1 MGVPSFQQLM
11 LPALQT
17 IGRRYD
23 EISIS
28 GLEDEVSKALKISL
42 EERQLRLPSGNQTL
56 FANRL
61 NWARSYL
68 SKARLIEL
76 PRRGYCRATDRGREL
91 LAEGVSEINFGL
103 LERYPEFVAWRSQTK
118 GGEATEETESRD
130 DAEESIASSFELL
143 NAELA
148 RNIVGRVH
156 SFSPAFFERL
166 IIDLL
171 VRMGYGGGR
180 VEMGRALGRVGDGG
194 VDGVIKEDELGLD
207 VVYVQA
213 KRLDPNKA
221 VPLSE
226 VRDFVG
232 GLEGHRASKGVMVTT
247 SYFPSTAYDFITRVS
262 KRVVLIDGQ
271 ALANLMIRHR
281 VGVRVKD
288 VYEVRK
294 IDDNY
299 FAEWC
304 AGAAMRLAGAEAR
317 HPAISV
323 RAVRL
328 GFLGLWPFRYQQLRF
343 WALDFLGFPW
353 ILSCESRL
361 INGLRGIK
369 AQKFFAALLPWRS
382 RRPTGIPIVLA
393 CGGAELFM
401 GKSYPSF

>member
-17 IGRRYD
+17 IGQRYD

-28 GLEDEVSKALKISL
+28 GLEDEVSKALKISV

-68 SKARLIEL
+68 SKAGLIEL

-91 LAEGVSEINFGL
+91 LAEGVSEIDLGM
-103 LERYPEFVAWRSQTK
+103 LERYPEFVSWRSQTK
-118 GGEATEETESRD
+118 AGEAAEQVESRD
-130 DAEESIASSFELL
+130 DAEESIASNFELL

-148 RNIVGRVH
+148 RDIVGRVH
-156 SFSPAFFERL
+156 SFSPGFFERL

-180 VEMGRALGRVGDGG
+180 VE
-194 VDGVIKEDELGLD
+194 IKEDELGLD

-232 GLEGHRASKGVMVTT
+232 GLEGHRASKGVLVTT
-247 SYFPSTAYDFITRVS
+247 SYFPTSAYDFITRVS

-281 VGVRVKD
+281 VGIRVKD

-294 IDDNY
+294 IDESY
-299 FAEWC
+299 FVE
-304 AGAAMRLAGAEAR
+304 
-317 HPAISV
+317 
-323 RAVRL
+323 
-328 GFLGLWPFRYQQLRF
+328 
-343 WALDFLGFPW
+343 
-353 ILSCESRL
+353 
-361 INGLRGIK
+361 
-369 AQKFFAALLPWRS
+369 
-382 RRPTGIPIVLA
+382 
-393 CGGAELFM
+393 
-401 GKSYPSF
+401 

>member
-17 IGRRYD
+17 IGQRHD

-28 GLEDEVSKALKISL
+28 GLEDGVSKALKISV

-68 SKARLIEL
+68 SKAGLIEL

-91 LAEGVSEINFGL
+91 LAEGVSEIDLGM
-103 LERYPEFVAWRSQTK
+103 LERYPEFVSWRSQTK
-118 GGEATEETESRD
+118 AGEAEQVESRD
-130 DAEESIASSFELL
+130 DAEESIASNFELL

-148 RNIVGRVH
+148 RDIVGRVH
-156 SFSPAFFERL
+156 SFSPGFFERL

-180 VEMGRALGRVGDGG
+180 VEMGKALGRVGDGG

-232 GLEGHRASKGVMVTT
+232 GLEGHRASKGVLVTT
-247 SYFPSTAYDFITRVS
+247 SYFPSSAYDFITRVS

-294 IDDNY
+294 LDETY
-299 FAEWC
+299 FVE
-304 AGAAMRLAGAEAR
+304 
-317 HPAISV
+317 
-323 RAVRL
+323 
-328 GFLGLWPFRYQQLRF
+328 
-343 WALDFLGFPW
+343 
-353 ILSCESRL
+353 
-361 INGLRGIK
+361 
-369 AQKFFAALLPWRS
+369 
-382 RRPTGIPIVLA
+382 
-393 CGGAELFM
+393 
-401 GKSYPSF
+401 